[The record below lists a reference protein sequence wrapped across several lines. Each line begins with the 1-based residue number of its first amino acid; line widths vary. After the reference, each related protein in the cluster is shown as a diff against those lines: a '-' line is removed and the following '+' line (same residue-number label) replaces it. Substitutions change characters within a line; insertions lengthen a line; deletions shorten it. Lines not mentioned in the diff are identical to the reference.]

1 MVIRSSTAREI
12 DRLLLDLQSDDTIRR
27 EAALARLRVLGSRAL
42 PRLEAAISDAD
53 AGLRA
58 TVLRVLDGIDDPR
71 VVGIATAALRDDSSD
86 VRVHAIAA
94 LRPWVTREADTR
106 IMETLVAC
114 ALDEDQPPDVRAAA
128 RDALTQLP
136 QEIVGPILERAPGES
151 QSGPAEPS
159 LVAEWLAS
167 NPDGPLLTLHAIV
180 ARLAAGERRA
190 EHEAERLSWVVA
202 RGAVHAA
209 LARRGSAV
217 ALYDLR
223 ETFGRATAPLPLDYL
238 SAMTALGDQECLEAL
253 ARAWSATPP
262 SEVWWRARL
271 ADAAAAIVARLKLTR
286 RHAAYKR
293 LATRW
298 PGFIG

>member
-1 MVIRSSTAREI
+1 VVIRSSTSREI
-12 DRLLLDLQSDDTIRR
+12 DRLLLDLQSDDTIRC

-42 PRLEAAISDAD
+42 SRLEAVMSEAD
-53 AGLRA
+53 AGARATILRA
-58 TVLRVLDGIDDPR
+58 LDGIDDPR
-71 VVGIATAALRDDSSD
+71 VVDIATAALTDDSSD
-86 VRVHAIAA
+86 VRVNAVAA

-106 IMETLVAC
+106 IMDTLVGC
-114 ALDEDQPPDVRAAA
+114 AVDEDQPPEVRAAA

-136 QEIVGPILERAPGES
+136 PEIVGPILERAPGEP

-167 NPDGPLLTLHAIV
+167 NPDAPLSTLHAIV
-180 ARLAAGERRA
+180 ARLGAGERRA

-223 ETFGRATAPLPLDYL
+223 ETFGRTTAPLPLDYL
-238 SAMTALGDQECLEAL
+238 AAMTALGDAGCLEAL

-271 ADAAAAIVARLKLTR
+271 ADAAGAIVGRLKLSR
-286 RHAAYKR
+286 RHVAFKR
-293 LATRW
+293 VATRW

>member
-1 MVIRSSTAREI
+1 VVIRSSTAREV

-42 PRLEAAISDAD
+42 SRLEAVMHDAD
-53 AGLRA
+53 AGGRATILRA
-58 TVLRVLDGIDDPR
+58 LDGIDDPR
-71 VVGIATAALRDDSSD
+71 VVAIATAALTDDSSD
-86 VRVHAIAA
+86 VRVNAVNA
-94 LRPWVTREADTR
+94 LRPWVTRETDTQ
-106 IMETLVAC
+106 IMETLVSC
-114 ALDEDQPPDVRAAA
+114 ALDEAQPPDVRAAA
-128 RDALTQLP
+128 REALTQLP
-136 QEIVGPILERAPGES
+136 PAIVGPILEGAPGEP
-151 QSGPAEPS
+151 QSGPAEPAP
-159 LVAEWLAS
+159 VDEWLTS
-167 NPDGPLLTLHAIV
+167 NPDAPLSTLHAIV
-180 ARLAAGERRA
+180 ARLAAGERLA
-190 EHEAERLSWVVA
+190 EHEAERWSWLVA

-238 SAMTALGDQECLEAL
+238 TAMTTLGDTECLDAL

-271 ADAAAAIVARLKLTR
+271 ADAAAAIVTRLKLTR
-286 RHAAYKR
+286 RHAAFKR
-293 LATRW
+293 VAARW

>member
-71 VVGIATAALRDDSSD
+71 VVGMATAALRDDSSD

-94 LRPWVTREADTR
+94 LRPWVMREADTR

-159 LVAEWLAS
+159 LVAEWLSS
-167 NPDGPLLTLHAIV
+167 NPDAPLLTLHAIV

-238 SAMTALGDQECLEAL
+238 SAVTALGDQACLEAL
-253 ARAWSATPP
+253 ARALSATPP

-293 LATRW
+293 LGTRW